1 MQNVVLKTRW
11 ESDVMEKQNIMSILK
26 NLNSNQK
33 IKLEDIPDLDL
44 YMDQVIQLFENNLSG
59 TKRND
64 DDKVLTKTMIN
75 NYAKAKLLMSI
86 KNKKYTKEHLILMS
100 LIYELKGGLS
110 INDIKYLLTNIVS
123 KYENNDEYDLRKLY
137 ELFLEINNYDC
148 EEFRKSVENKVD
160 VLKEKFKDNSVDE
173 DYDEKFLLISSMISM
188 SNMYRR
194 MGEALIDE
202 YFLGSDK

>member
-1 MQNVVLKTRW
+1 
-11 ESDVMEKQNIMSILK
+11 MEKQNIMNILN
-26 NLNSNQK
+26 NLNVNQK

-59 TKRND
+59 TKRSD

-110 INDIKYLLTNIVS
+110 ISDIKYLLTNIVS
-123 KYENNDEYDLRKLY
+123 KYENNDEYDLRGLY
-137 ELFLEINNYDC
+137 EAFLEMNNSDC
-148 EEFRKSVENKVD
+148 EEFQVSVENKVD
-160 VLKEKFKDNSVDE
+160 TLKEKLKQNSIDG
-173 DYDEKFLLISSMISM
+173 DYEEKFLLISSMISM

>member
-1 MQNVVLKTRW
+1 
-11 ESDVMEKQNIMSILK
+11 MEKQNIMSILK

-110 INDIKYLLTNIVS
+110 INDIKHLLTNIVS

-173 DYDEKFLLISSMISM
+173 DYDEKFLLISSIISM
-188 SNMYRR
+188 RNMYRR